1 MLQTCESVS
10 KLLIIMGVLIF
21 DRNDVYSL
29 FLSNFFYS
37 IYELSD
43 GNTIETL
50 LNSLRTTLRHVFKFV
65 KLRQFL
71 RLKKNFNVSGIPAKG
86 VEVSYDRGKTL
97 EPFENKGPEVPNQ
110 RSHLS
115 HILIKLF
122 HLLVLTLNPP

>member
-71 RLKKNFNVSGIPAKG
+71 RLKKNLNISGIPAKG
-86 VEVSYDRGKTL
+86 LEVSYDRRKTL
-97 EPFENKGPEVPNQ
+97 EPFENKGPEDFALEV
-110 RSHLS
+110 S
-115 HILIKLF
+115 
-122 HLLVLTLNPP
+122 